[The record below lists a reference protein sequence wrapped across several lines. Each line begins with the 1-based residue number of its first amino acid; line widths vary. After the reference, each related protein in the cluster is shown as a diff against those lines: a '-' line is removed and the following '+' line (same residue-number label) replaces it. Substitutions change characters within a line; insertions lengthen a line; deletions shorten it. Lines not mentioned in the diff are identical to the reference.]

1 MCFGS
6 ESTRKGLS
14 FCAPAATGN
23 RGVVV
28 HLPLAGC
35 LTDAAIEPAVT
46 SFAVN
51 VMLDALFH
59 APIFGDFNWA
69 RLVDHD
75 GGIALPVC
83 YSATP

>member
-1 MCFGS
+1 
-6 ESTRKGLS
+6 
-14 FCAPAATGN
+14 
-23 RGVVV
+23 
-28 HLPLAGC
+28 
-35 LTDAAIEPAVT
+35 
-46 SFAVN
+46 

-83 YSATP
+83 YAVVVRVRRFAGLCWSRWVMRAAHIAPLRRCGSKLKTRIQRASCVARATS